1 MPLILRSGFLA
12 ASRRMGCAALMV
24 RDARRRAPHHEGQR
38 TTLLRPIHH
47 SPRFQLTLVISAR
60 LSAII
65 DPKRDAAT
73 CNTAT
78 AAPKPSRPQPL
89 LAITA
94 AVAGPPMRGCRI
106 SIMLENTT
114 GNSAIMPLTLGPTH
128 PDSVTT
134 VATRVATSAAR
145 KGMSYQRRAISGILT
160 CRKRLSS
167 GMQIAK
173 ATILTA
179 RPLASDQGIVR
190 DKAASRI
197 QTAAPAD

>member
-73 CNTAT
+73 CCEIRQDGHE
-78 AAPKPSRPQPL
+78 RPALPAQWHL
-89 LAITA
+89 CDGWRD
-94 AVAGPPMRGCRI
+94 V
-106 SIMLENTT
+106 E
-114 GNSAIMPLTLGPTH
+114 
-128 PDSVTT
+128 
-134 VATRVATSAAR
+134 
-145 KGMSYQRRAISGILT
+145 RA
-160 CRKRLSS
+160 
-167 GMQIAK
+167 
-173 ATILTA
+173 
-179 RPLASDQGIVR
+179 
-190 DKAASRI
+190 
-197 QTAAPAD
+197 